1 MKKFRNL
8 NKLYYPSESNKNW
21 FFWIILYILIDYGR
35 PQDVLPIQAL
45 RLGMVVTIVLFIYL
59 VRYGEWQKVLFY
71 SQIKLILFFILLL
84 FLHIPFSRNNYFA
97 WLTFKNMALFVPFI
111 LSVTICVNNLRR
123 LKILI
128 NFLLIAMLYISLYA
142 LAHKGIGSGS
152 YFNDE
157 NDLSLYLNMYLPFCF
172 FLFFYEKKI
181 RIKLLYLGLIG
192 LSLLVTII
200 SFSRGGFIGLL
211 AIALVIW
218 IISDKKILSLILLA
232 IASIAFLTFASD
244 IYLNEMKTISDSD
257 SGTAIERIESWKSGW
272 KMFLDNPLGV
282 GGNNFLV
289 RFPEYQTE
297 YFQRGMWGRAAH
309 SIWFTLIPEL
319 GIPGILVYYFLLRRN
334 LKDIW
339 ELKKIKLKNERDQEY
354 IRAISLSI
362 FASLAG
368 FFASGTFLSVLYY
381 AHYWY
386 ITSIIIAMINI
397 KNKLAGQ
404 LA

>member
-1 MKKFRNL
+1 M
-8 NKLYYPSESNKNW
+8 
-21 FFWIILYILIDYGR
+21 YILIDYGR

-45 RLGMVVTIVLFIYL
+45 RLGMVVTIVLCIYL
-59 VRYGEWQKVLFY
+59 LRHREWQKVI
-71 SQIKLILFFILLL
+71 SCRQIKLILLFIFLL

-97 WLTFKNMALFVPFI
+97 WITFKHMALFVPFI
-111 LSVTICVNNLRR
+111 LSVAICVNNLKR

-128 NFLLIAMLYISLYA
+128 NFLLITMSYISLYA

-172 FLFFYEKKI
+172 FLFLYENKF
-181 RIKLLYLGLIG
+181 RIKILYLGLIAIG
-192 LSLLVTII
+192 LLVTII
-200 SFSRGGFIGLL
+200 SSSRGGLIGLL
-211 AIALVIW
+211 AMAFVVW
-218 IISDKKILSLILLA
+218 IISDKKIVSLILLT
-232 IASIAFLTFASD
+232 IASIVFLAFASD
-244 IYLNEMKTISDSD
+244 IYLNEMKTILDSN

-272 KMFLDNPLGV
+272 IMFLDNPLGV

-319 GIPGILVYYFLLRRN
+319 GIPGILIYYYLLRRN
-334 LKDIW
+334 LKDVW

-354 IRAISLSI
+354 IRALSLSI
-362 FASLAG
+362 LASLAG

-386 ITSIIIAMINI
+386 ITSIIIAMTNI
-397 KNKLAGQ
+397 KNLIKSQ
-404 LA
+404 PYDNNRIN